1 MENLM
6 SLQRYVRQLKP
17 IQENKID
24 YVDRVQSI
32 FEASSGIKF
41 DDLWKR
47 DNLERFIDKAT
58 SGSLIDSSNNKIPAI
73 NSNNELIK
81 FIKTYDKPPE
91 DEDLTK
97 FKKLF
102 KDNIGSFSKI
112 PKAENGF
119 STSKSGTP
127 TGAQWE
133 GLITIA
139 VNKINNKEW
148 NTGPEWDGVG
158 KFWGEYEKP
167 SMKLGQDFID
177 KL

>member
-1 MENLM
+1 M
-6 SLQRYVRQLKP
+6 SLQRYVRKLKP

-81 FIKTYDKPPE
+81 FIKT
-91 DEDLTK
+91 
-97 FKKLF
+97 
-102 KDNIGSFSKI
+102 
-112 PKAENGF
+112 
-119 STSKSGTP
+119 
-127 TGAQWE
+127 
-133 GLITIA
+133 
-139 VNKINNKEW
+139 
-148 NTGPEWDGVG
+148 
-158 KFWGEYEKP
+158 
-167 SMKLGQDFID
+167 
-177 KL
+177 